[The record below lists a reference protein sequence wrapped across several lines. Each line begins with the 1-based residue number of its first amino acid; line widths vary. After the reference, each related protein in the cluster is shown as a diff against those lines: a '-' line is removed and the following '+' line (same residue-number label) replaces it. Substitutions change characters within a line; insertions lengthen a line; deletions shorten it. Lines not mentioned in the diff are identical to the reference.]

1 MEAKARRLR
10 RAARMACLA
19 LMVLLAGCAKDVVE
33 TTGSIYGIV
42 NDADNGEPVS
52 GAHVSLNPGGLTANT
67 GSDGRYELSGLEPGQ
82 YTVQVSKTGYK
93 TNSKRINVVAGQEA
107 SGDMVLERGEARIRL
122 STNSLSFAE
131 GETSKTFEVMNVG
144 TSGDVSWSIRK
155 TDAWLTV
162 DPSQGTTG
170 QGKNSAVVVTIDRS
184 QITEDV
190 STNLLVEGD
199 GESMSVAVSVKADEA
214 EEPGGE
220 EPGED
225 PGEDPGDDPSGD
237 DEEEGGSCA
246 SVASWD
252 SEVDVEFL
260 SCTRFAGTVELRF
273 TVTNHREDWQVWFN
287 RDKSDAFDNLGNTY
301 RGYYTKIYV
310 GDTDSFV
317 TNGNAVTFLQDV
329 TYQCRVVIP
338 DVDDEAEYLQRW
350 DWLISSSQPWKA
362 PEERLTLKEIR
373 WE

>member
-1 MEAKARRLR
+1 MEARTKKAY
-10 RAARMACLA
+10 RAAWMVCLA
-19 LMVLLAGCAKDVVE
+19 LAVLLGGCAKDVVE

-67 GSDGRYELSGLEPGQ
+67 GSDGRYELNGLEPGQ
-82 YTVQVSKTGYK
+82 YTVQISKTGYK
-93 TNSKRINVVAGQEA
+93 TNSKRISVVAGQQA

-122 STNSLSFAE
+122 SSNTLTFAA

-155 TDAWLTV
+155 TEAWLSV
-162 DPSQGTTG
+162 DPAQGTTG
-170 QGKNSAVVVTIDRS
+170 QGKNSAVVVTIDRT

-199 GESMSVAVSVKADEA
+199 GESMSVAVSVEA
-214 EEPGGE
+214 GGPKEPGGE

-225 PGEDPGDDPSGD
+225 PGDNPSG

-260 SCTRFAGTVELRF
+260 SCTRFADTVELRF
-273 TVTNHREDWQVWFN
+273 TVTNHREDWDVWFN
-287 RDKSDAFDNLGNTY
+287 VSSCNAIDDKGNTY
-301 RGYYTKIYV
+301 RGSYTKIYV
-310 GDTDSFV
+310 GDSDSSV
-317 TNGNAVTFLQDV
+317 SAGNAVTFLQDV

-338 DVDDEAEYLQRW
+338 DVKSEADYLQRW
-350 DWLISSSQPWKA
+350 DWVISSSQPWKA
-362 PEERLTLKEIR
+362 PEERMTFTEVR

>member
-1 MEAKARRLR
+1 MEARTNKFC
-10 RAARMACLA
+10 RAVRMACLVLA
-19 LMVLLAGCAKDVVE
+19 VLLTGCAKDVVE

-122 STNSLSFAE
+122 STSSLSFAE

-199 GESMSVAVSVKADEA
+199 GESMSVAVTVQADKQEDPEDPGE
-214 EEPGGE
+214 EEPGEE
-220 EPGED
+220 EPGEED
-225 PGEDPGDDPSGD
+225 PGEDAS
-237 DEEEGGSCA
+237 GSCA
-246 SVASWD
+246 SIAPWD
-252 SEVDVEFL
+252 AEVDVEFL
-260 SCTRFAGTVELRF
+260 SCTKFGGTVELRF
-273 TVTNHREDWQVWFN
+273 TVTNHDEDWDVWFN
-287 RDKSDAFDNLGNTY
+287 RDKCDAIDNQGNTY
-301 RGYYTKIYV
+301 RGYYTEIYV
-310 GDTDSFV
+310 GDTDQFV

-338 DVDDEAEYLQRW
+338 DVSDEAEYLQRW

-362 PEERLTLKEIR
+362 SEERMTFKEIR

>member
-1 MEAKARRLR
+1 
-10 RAARMACLA
+10 MACLA

-52 GAHVSLNPGGLTANT
+52 GVHVSLNPGGLTANT
-67 GSDGRYELSGLEPGQ
+67 GSDERYELSGLEPGQ
-82 YTVQVSKTGYK
+82 YTVQVAKTGYK
-93 TNSKRINVVAGQEA
+93 TKSKRINVVAGQEA

-199 GESMSVAVSVKADEA
+199 GESMSVAVSVKAD
-214 EEPGGE
+214 
-220 EPGED
+220 
-225 PGEDPGDDPSGD
+225 
-237 DEEEGGSCA
+237 
-246 SVASWD
+246 
-252 SEVDVEFL
+252 
-260 SCTRFAGTVELRF
+260 
-273 TVTNHREDWQVWFN
+273 
-287 RDKSDAFDNLGNTY
+287 
-301 RGYYTKIYV
+301 
-310 GDTDSFV
+310 
-317 TNGNAVTFLQDV
+317 
-329 TYQCRVVIP
+329 
-338 DVDDEAEYLQRW
+338 
-350 DWLISSSQPWKA
+350 
-362 PEERLTLKEIR
+362 
-373 WE
+373 